1 MEASYLREYLACF
14 ERDHWKGRSTDAR
27 RGYRN
32 AVTRLAVFLR
42 REPEFADLNSELMLK
57 FGRWL
62 EMEVAKATRRS
73 TLIKLRTIWRAAQRD
88 QLVSELPPEVP
99 QSQSGLSKLL
109 KRSRRDRPLQRL
121 TEAEL
126 SSVSVPGRPP
136 ATLREFIPRYVAE
149 RGVRPRTVE
158 TIYYRLSQFEQ
169 ILGRP
174 ATLADL
180 TDALINLWTAKMFDA
195 GLNAVTIRGNRGVVL
210 ALWRAV
216 YELNFVKD
224 RPGRIRKIKVK
235 PPAPQCW
242 SAGQLVQL
250 VEVARGL
257 QGELANDP
265 SVRRATFWTAFI
277 LVGYYTAL
285 RLGDLLSLRWDQIQ
299 DSMIVLT
306 MSKTGDVIVC
316 PLPSDAMELLA
327 KLRGGDRRLV
337 FGELIN
343 GKNCGMFFRRILQAK
358 ELPGSIKWLRR
369 TSATLLERLHP
380 GTAKAHLGHRTHG
393 LAYKHYVDPRLLQQ
407 DKPLPPLVAELAVK

>member
-1 MEASYLREYLACF
+1 MEATYLRDYLVRF
-14 ERDHWKGRSTDAR
+14 ERDHWKGRSKDAR

-32 AVTRLAVFLR
+32 AVTRFAVYLR
-42 REPEFADLNSELMLK
+42 REPEFADLNSAIMPN
-57 FGRWL
+57 FARWL
-62 EMEVAKATRRS
+62 EIEVAKATRRS
-73 TLIKLRTIWRAAQRD
+73 TLIRLRTIWRAARRD
-88 QLVSELPPEVP
+88 QLVAESPPEVS
-99 QSQSGLSKLL
+99 QSQSGLSKVLRAS
-109 KRSRRDRPLQRL
+109 KRDRVLRPL

-126 SSVSVPGRPP
+126 STVCDPGRPP
-136 ATLREFIPRYVAE
+136 ATLREFIPRYAAE
-149 RGVRPRTVE
+149 RGIRPRTVE
-158 TIYYRLSQFEQ
+158 TIYYRLSQFEL

-180 TDALINLWTAKMFDA
+180 NDALINLWTAKMFDA
-195 GLNAVTIRGNRGVVL
+195 GLHAVTIRGNRGVVL
-210 ALWRAV
+210 ALWRAA
-216 YELNFVKD
+216 YELSFVNE

-242 SAGQLVQL
+242 SAWQLVQL

-257 QGELANDP
+257 HGELANDTL
-265 SVRRATFWTAFI
+265 VRRATFWTAFV

-299 DSMIVLT
+299 ESMVVLT
-306 MSKTGDVIVC
+306 MSKTGDVIVY
-316 PLPSDAMELLA
+316 PLPPDAMELLA

-343 GKNCGMFFRRILQAK
+343 GKNCGLFFRRMLQAK

-369 TSATLLERLHP
+369 TSATMLERLHP
-380 GTAKAHLGHRTHG
+380 GAAKAHLGHRTHG

-407 DKPLPPLVAELAVK
+407 DKPLPPSISDLMVN